1 MRPWTC
7 CLSGL
12 VAGVP
17 TDELLDT
24 RRRFWGASI
33 EAEAITPEFGAS
45 LYTVGRP
52 PTAKSTAAP

>member
-1 MRPWTC
+1 M
-7 CLSGL
+7 
-12 VAGVP
+12 P